1 MYDHVGVVS
10 DLTLE
15 QFRTG
20 YLEFQSAFNR
30 GDFASAFA
38 VVAPDCEF
46 QWIEELREDQVKV
59 GREEIIGVFE
69 DLREVVPD
77 WRFETTEFLQAA
89 DDVFV
94 TLDRG
99 RGRGRGSDVPVVQEL
114 ASVHRIRDGLL
125 CACASTPVGSRVS
138 RPRASTPPTLLTFAE
153 QGVQSPRDSRC
164 DDACFTPKHELPG
177 ATCLPTSASA
187 TRVHRSPCSSFRG
200 SARQRSSR
208 LAASCRSDT

>member
-1 MYDHVGVVS
+1 VGVVS

-46 QWIEELREDQVKV
+46 QWIEEMREDQVKV

-69 DLREVVPD
+69 DLREMVPD
-77 WRFETTEFLQAA
+77 WRFETAELLPAA

-99 RGRGRGSDVPVVQEL
+99 RGRGRGSGVPVVQEL
-114 ASVHRIRDGLL
+114 ASVHRIRDGLVVRVRQY
-125 CACASTPVGSRVS
+125 ASW
-138 RPRASTPPTLLTFAE
+138 E
-153 QGVQSPRDSRC
+153 QGLKAAGLDPAQAADVRR
-164 DDACFTPKHELPG
+164 AG
-177 ATCLPTSASA
+177 
-187 TRVHRSPCSSFRG
+187 G
-200 SARQRSSR
+200 SA
-208 LAASCRSDT
+208 AKG